1 VNEAEIIIDKSCTRR
16 IIDPVPDHKGFFICL
31 PASDRHDLHPPP
43 GWRGETAMCRGRV
56 PHVVVLLAATTALS
70 FGVGVSPAAAHKHP
84 GAPIVVEPAI
94 VYVETS
100 VLTKVNV
107 TERGFGGTVTTPNQR
122 SFVLGR
128 GSGFVVNPDGTVV
141 TASRAAGSGLGG
153 ADIDA
158 AANAFQEKYGEL
170 KVPIRFVQTGFQ
182 RALETPVRF
191 TRGCFETDASRT
203 TCVDFGSPATRVF
216 PYVDNASATGL
227 KATVVHAG
235 KDGGEVAVV
244 KADSSK
250 DMPSVNLAASSS
262 AAVPFTVVGFT
273 RPVTGQDRTQSV
285 PGHFK
290 TGPGDRV
297 LDPKETKVDD
307 LLAKLDDGLAGGPL
321 VNDEGRV
328 IGLATTGR
336 DGKLDVRFVE
346 AIKKEL
352 QANGVQPAQGP
363 VDSAFAEAK
372 GYFDAR
378 HYTLAVPRLQ
388 DVLRLYPQHALA
400 KQLLGTATA
409 KAGGPED
416 LHLSDMEAATP
427 AAKGRGPLFWVGVG
441 VGVLLLVG
449 LALAVMFRSRLRRPS
464 PPAAPAPAGRPAPV
478 APRGTIR
485 VGPAPPAGAKPG
497 SQRQEPPGDGVA
509 AGTAAGA
516 GSRGQMQVRTAKDL
530 TTSKPA
536 FCTQCGKPLAA
547 GHRFCGFC
555 GTRVPS

>member
-1 VNEAEIIIDKSCTRR
+1 MT
-16 IIDPVPDHKGFFICL
+16 
-31 PASDRHDLHPPP
+31 
-43 GWRGETAMCRGRV
+43 
-56 PHVVVLLAATTALS
+56 
-70 FGVGVSPAAAHKHP
+70 
-84 GAPIVVEPAI
+84 
-94 VYVETS
+94 
-100 VLTKVNV
+100 
-107 TERGFGGTVTTPNQR
+107 
-122 SFVLGR
+122 
-128 GSGFVVNPDGTVV
+128 
-141 TASRAAGSGLGG
+141 
-153 ADIDA
+153 
-158 AANAFQEKYGEL
+158 
-170 KVPIRFVQTGFQ
+170 
-182 RALETPVRF
+182 
-191 TRGCFETDASRT
+191 
-203 TCVDFGSPATRVF
+203 
-216 PYVDNASATGL
+216 
-227 KATVVHAG
+227 
-235 KDGGEVAVV
+235 
-244 KADSSK
+244 
-250 DMPSVNLAASSS
+250 
-262 AAVPFTVVGFT
+262 
-273 RPVTGQDRTQSV
+273 
-285 PGHFK
+285 GHFK

-427 AAKGRGPLFWVGVG
+427 AAKGRGSLFWVGVG